1 MDEIKTNELNEEEV
15 QENVQD
21 LGTNDELKSAI
32 ETQLS
37 RIRRQSMLLGFQVA
51 CHSVLEKI
59 VATTSKQGKTTMND
73 YKRLIKDVEKFCRTG
88 ISRKVNTDGETETID
103 EEVYTAE
110 TVQN

>member
-1 MDEIKTNELNEEEV
+1 MDEIKTNELIEEETT
-15 QENVQD
+15 QD
-21 LGTNDELKSAI
+21 PVTNDELKSAI

-59 VATTSKQGKTTMND
+59 VATTSKQGKITMND
-73 YKRLIKDVEKFCRTG
+73 YRRLVKDLDQFARTG
-88 ISRKVNTDGETETID
+88 ISRKVNTDGETEIV
-103 EEVYTAE
+103 EEEISTAE

>member
-1 MDEIKTNELNEEEV
+1 MDEIKTNEIYEEEV
-15 QENVQD
+15 QTEENA
-21 LGTNDELKSAI
+21 LNNDELKSAI

-59 VATTSKQGKTTMND
+59 VATTSKQGKITMND
-73 YKRLIKDVEKFCRTG
+73 YKRLVKDIDQFARTG
-88 ISRKVNTDGETETID
+88 ISRKVNTDGETEII
-103 EEVYTAE
+103 EEEISTAE

>member
-1 MDEIKTNELNEEEV
+1 MDEIKTDEIYEEEV
-15 QENVQD
+15 QTEENA
-21 LGTNDELKSAI
+21 LNNDELKSAI

-59 VATTSKQGKTTMND
+59 VATTSKQGKITMND
-73 YKRLIKDVEKFCRTG
+73 YKRLVKDLDQFARTG
-88 ISRKVNTDGETETID
+88 ISRKVNTDGETEII
-103 EEVYTAE
+103 EEEISTAE